1 MHPILQKLTG
11 GDRRSIGRANEVA
24 DEIVADSTLFAV
36 VLEGLLFE
44 DPIVRMRAAD
54 AIEKASIKRPELLQP
69 HKSTLL
75 NEVAAIGQ
83 QEVRWHLSLMLP
95 RLRLDAAELN
105 QVLAILD
112 DHLRDRS
119 AIVRVNAMQALAELA
134 MQYEHIRPSVI
145 QRLEGLTK
153 TGSPAMAAR
162 GRKLL
167 KTLMD

>member
-95 RLRLDAAELN
+95 RHRLEAAELN
-105 QVLAILD
+105 QLLAILD
-112 DHLRDRS
+112 AHLRDRS
-119 AIVRVNAMQALAELA
+119 AIVRVSLPWFGGHSKIVQV
-134 MQYEHIRPSVI
+134 S
-145 QRLEGLTK
+145 
-153 TGSPAMAAR
+153 
-162 GRKLL
+162 
-167 KTLMD
+167 